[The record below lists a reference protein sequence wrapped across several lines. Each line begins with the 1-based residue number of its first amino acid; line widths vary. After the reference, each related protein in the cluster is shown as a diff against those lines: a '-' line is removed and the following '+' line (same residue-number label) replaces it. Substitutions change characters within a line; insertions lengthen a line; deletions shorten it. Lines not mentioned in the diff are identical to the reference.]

1 MRYKNDT
8 NWGQHLGE
16 WLIMNFQANK
26 GDIDHITLKIIKQII
41 KKHRKHNKKD
51 YHKNEDQIMNF
62 QANERRDWSYHIK
75 NDKTNFKEEKHYKKL

>member
-1 MRYKNDT
+1 M
-8 NWGQHLGE
+8 GE

-62 QANERRDWSYHIK
+62 QANERRD
-75 NDKTNFKEEKHYKKL
+75 